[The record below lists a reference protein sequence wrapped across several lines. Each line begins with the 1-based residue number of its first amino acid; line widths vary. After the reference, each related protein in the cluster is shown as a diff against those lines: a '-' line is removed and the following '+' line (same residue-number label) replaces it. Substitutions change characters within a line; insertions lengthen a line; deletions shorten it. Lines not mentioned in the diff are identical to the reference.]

1 MTRRFIPVTSDT
13 NLYRLLDAFD
23 DVGIYYTV
31 YGHSVDLT
39 IVEIKHGKMAKTY
52 EDAVAE
58 VEE

>member
-1 MTRRFIPVTSDT
+1 MTKRFISVKEAD
-13 NLYRLLDAFD
+13 LYRLLNVFD

-31 YGHSVDLT
+31 YGHSVDIA

>member
-1 MTRRFIPVTSDT
+1 MTRRYIAVTNDT

-31 YGHSVDLT
+31 YGHSVDVT

-58 VEE
+58 VEQ

>member
-1 MTRRFIPVTSDT
+1 MTKRFVPVTSDT
-13 NLYRLLDAFD
+13 NLYRLLDALD

-31 YGHSVDLT
+31 YGHSENLT